1 MHAFKVHA
9 RTMEIYDFIFVAAWF
24 MGGFVTGISGLG
36 GAMIAV
42 PILATFIPA
51 NVLFPVS
58 CITTLVMCTYM
69 AWIYRKD
76 SIYAVVKRLSIG
88 AIPGSIVGIS
98 LLLYIKAQYI
108 QLLAGLV
115 MLVFVYLQILRGRKQ
130 QVVQR
135 EETQAKSI
143 SVGFAAGVL
152 ISSITFGGPP
162 LAAYSLYLGW
172 SQAQAMGIMNV
183 FSFLAFFVAAVF
195 QASAGLYTA
204 EVLNLAVIGSIATV
218 VGGICA
224 TPLAKKVPI
233 KTFRLLIL
241 IIIFC
246 GGITCVW
253 RGFGF

>member
-1 MHAFKVHA
+1 MD
-9 RTMEIYDFIFVAAWF
+9 IYDFIFLGAWF
-24 MGGFVTGISGLG
+24 LGGFVTGISGLG

-51 NVLFPVS
+51 TVLFPVS
-58 CITTLVMCTYM
+58 CIVALVMCTYM

-76 SIYAVVKRLSIG
+76 SIYAVVKRLTIG
-88 AIPGSIVGIS
+88 AIPGSVVGIA
-98 LLLYIKAQYI
+98 LLLYVKAQYI
-108 QLLAGLV
+108 QLFAGFV
-115 MLVFVYLQILRGRKQ
+115 MLIFVYLQVLRMRKQ

-183 FSFLAFFVAAVF
+183 FSFLAFLVAAIF
-195 QASAGLYTA
+195 QASAGLYTP
-204 EVLNLAVIGSIATV
+204 EVLNYAALGSLATV

-233 KTFRLLIL
+233 NTFRLIIL
-241 IIIFC
+241 VIIFC
-246 GGITCVW
+246 GGVTCVW
-253 RGFGF
+253 RGFGI